1 MNLKLSNV
9 VFSYNSTNNAV
20 DDVTFS
26 AEQGEIVGILGQNG
40 CGKTTLLKCINKSL
54 NANSGTIFL
63 DDTELKMMPR
73 KEIAKN
79 IGVVS
84 QTSNVIFPYSV
95 MDTVMMG
102 RFPTQNKF
110 DSTSEVDLNIVYNAM
125 EKTGVTKFKNK
136 TIDELSGGERQ
147 RVLIARALAQEP
159 SVLLLD
165 EPTLHLDVNHQF
177 ALMDLVKKLSREN
190 NMLVVFVTHDISL
203 AARYC
208 DHVIIMEH
216 GKIYAAGSAKETITS
231 DNLKDV
237 FGINTK
243 VYYEELI
250 DGLNIIIIG
259 NSD

>member
-9 VFSYNSTNNAV
+9 IFSYASANNAV

-54 NANSGTIFL
+54 NTKSGTIFL

-84 QTSNVIFPYSV
+84 QTSTIIFPYLV
-95 MDTVMMG
+95 IDTVMMG

-110 DSTSEVDLNIVYNAM
+110 DSVNELDLNIVYNAM
-125 EKTGVTKFKNK
+125 EETGVTKFKDK
-136 TIDELSGGERQ
+136 SIDELSGGERQ

-159 SVLLLD
+159 SILLLD
-165 EPTLHLDVNHQF
+165 EPTLHLDINHQF
-177 ALMDLVKKLSREN
+177 SLMDLVKRLSREK

-208 DHVIIMEH
+208 DRVIIMEH

-231 DNLKDV
+231 KNLKEV

-250 DGLNIIIIG
+250 DGLNIIVIG